1 MNKYHPISKLK
12 LSLYE
17 HQRESRNFLAQKL
30 LSDNWAGLIHDAGLG
45 KTTTIIS
52 TWIKLKK
59 KNPNLKLIVSCPACT
74 LNDVWNEHVNMWLDP
89 SKISVLTIDKA
100 SKLDNPKNDP
110 ANYDITIIT
119 RNLITVLYKK
129 YWVWVDKSEEYQTAN
144 GQTRYRGAFQCNPGK
159 NKICSLFKVK
169 KHDTLFVIDESHYLR
184 NYGAKK
190 VCLQAHHQ
198 IAMHCKYSIINT
210 ATPVCNKPEDVA
222 GQLYAIGVDYK
233 GVTEEIQEIAD
244 PKNWKIGKY
253 VINSKAVEL
262 FKANCHRKTDK
273 ILSLPE
279 ITPHRK
285 EFAID
290 LPDKYKEAYNNLLL
304 EAREI
309 RVLMQQNAKGEVGI
323 DTLRKMLSNLNRMS
337 QMVIHTKLFKHGAK
351 NLTENH
357 LQQILQK
364 PSPML
369 VKLSKLTKKLA
380 KTNKKII
387 VFGLH
392 SNSTMAIAKMRLEN
406 DCPGTYHMYCGKLSQ
421 NQRSAM
427 IKNFLAPSDHLNVL
441 FVQMVAGGVGLNLV
455 PGPTAAI
462 FIQQSWNPMDHLQA
476 AKRIHRIGQKQPV
489 HIYNLVCKGT
499 PDDAIL
505 TIHEDKMRAAEAVTS
520 EESELLTELEG
531 QSWRTKGR
539 AVDLCELL
547 E

>member
-1 MNKYHPISKLK
+1 MLNKTHPVSQHK
-12 LSLYE
+12 LSLYN
-17 HQRESRNFLAQKL
+17 HQKESRNFLIEKL
-30 LSDNWAGLIHDAGLG
+30 TSDKWAGLIHDAGLG
-45 KTTTIIS
+45 KTTTILA
-52 TWIKLKK
+52 TWAKMRK
-59 KNPNLKLIVSCPACT
+59 KNPNLRLLVSCPACT
-74 LNDVWNEHVNMWLDP
+74 LNDVWKEHVKMWLDP
-89 SKISVLTIDKA
+89 SKVSVLTIDKA
-100 SKLDNPKNDP
+100 SKLDNPRNDP
-110 ANYDITIIT
+110 EHYDITFIT
-119 RNLITVLYKK
+119 RNLVTVLYKK
-129 YWVWVDKSEEYQTAN
+129 SWSWVDKSEEYQTSN
-144 GQTRYRGAFQCNPGK
+144 GQIRWRGAFQCNPGNK
-159 NKICSLFKVK
+159 KICSLFKNK
-169 KHDTLFVIDESHYLR
+169 RADTLFVIDESHYLR

-198 IAMHCKYSIINT
+198 IALHCKYSIINT

-222 GQLYAIGVDYK
+222 GQLYAIAVDHK
-233 GVTEEIQEIAD
+233 GTTEEIKEITD
-244 PKNWKIGKY
+244 PKNWKIGQY

-273 ILSLPE
+273 ILSLPT
-279 ITPHRK
+279 ITHHRK

-309 RVLMQQNAKGEVGI
+309 RVLMQQNAKGEVSI

-406 DCPGTYHMYCGKLSQ
+406 DCPGTYH
-421 NQRSAM
+421 
-427 IKNFLAPSDHLNVL
+427 
-441 FVQMVAGGVGLNLV
+441 
-455 PGPTAAI
+455 
-462 FIQQSWNPMDHLQA
+462 
-476 AKRIHRIGQKQPV
+476 
-489 HIYNLVCKGT
+489 
-499 PDDAIL
+499 
-505 TIHEDKMRAAEAVTS
+505 RALRKS
-520 EESELLTELEG
+520 RG
-531 QSWRTKGR
+531 
-539 AVDLCELL
+539 
-547 E
+547 